1 MHSRTRVNDDDR
13 SPAAEA
19 THSELGVN
27 TIARCRP
34 VQFDGMAVNA
44 KPVPGERLPDN
55 FQLSGPHR
63 PGDNFH
69 LSVPLSNAFLERSTF
84 HGRQQSWPKLQCLRA
99 HFAKTTPT
107 GRRFG
112 QNSNS
117 RCRCKF
123 HFKKVHRRA
132 KTPLLRSLVESI
144 DPESPCIRDWC
155 NLYEWAAFRHLQSLL
170 TILKLKRFRAS
181 AEQLHTTQPNL
192 SMHAKQF
199 RECTFI
205 RLYETA
211 EIGRIE

>member
-1 MHSRTRVNDDDR
+1 MATFWHLNHSMKKARALHLQGSSLQGSFQMRCNFSLNGSFGMHSRTRVNDDDR

-107 GRRFG
+107 GR
-112 QNSNS
+112 S
-117 RCRCKF
+117 
-123 HFKKVHRRA
+123 
-132 KTPLLRSLVESI
+132 
-144 DPESPCIRDWC
+144 
-155 NLYEWAAFRHLQSLL
+155 
-170 TILKLKRFRAS
+170 
-181 AEQLHTTQPNL
+181 
-192 SMHAKQF
+192 
-199 RECTFI
+199 
-205 RLYETA
+205 
-211 EIGRIE
+211 

>member
-1 MHSRTRVNDDDR
+1 MHSRIRANDDDR
-13 SPAAEA
+13 SPAAVA

-44 KPVPGERLPDN
+44 KPVPGKRLPDN

-63 PGDNFH
+63 PGDNFQ
-69 LSVPLSNAFLERSTF
+69 LSVPLSNAFLERSTL
-84 HGRQQSWPKLQCLRA
+84 HGREQSWPELQCLRA
-99 HFAKTTPT
+99 HLAKTTAT
-107 GRRFG
+107 GRKFG

-117 RCRCKF
+117 RCRCKC
-123 HFKKVHRRA
+123 HFKKSTGERRLRFSA
-132 KTPLLRSLVESI
+132 RLLSQSTPSLRLFG
-144 DPESPCIRDWC
+144 DWC
-155 NLYEWAAFRHLQSLL
+155 NLYEWAAFRHFQSLL

-181 AEQLHTTQPNL
+181 AEQLPTTQPNL
-192 SMHAKQF
+192 SMHAQQF